1 MSDIESEALNAA
13 LIKTSRE
20 TIMRKMRLVCY
31 WPKRP
36 KGKQIDIY
44 ILSFFYVLAK
54 CQNLKVGMII
64 DI

>member
-31 WPKRP
+31 WPK
-36 KGKQIDIY
+36 GKQIDIY